1 MQRKITLSL
10 IEVINN
16 HTIRV
21 WCSLHFIIPNNIII
35 MSQSDIVLTIRQEL
49 GSIIDPDFN
58 QTFDELQAIHTLE
71 VKQETSVELYLEF
84 IPPLHYVAKDFD
96 DKCKEIIKKHLPE
109 AEIYIYVREKELPP
123 NPVLPG
129 VQNLIA
135 VASGK
140 GGVGKSTVAANL
152 AISLAHKGAKVGLL
166 DADIYGPSVPTMFG
180 LAGEQ
185 MKAEKKD
192 DGKIY
197 GYPFEQYGV
206 SVASI
211 GFVMGRDQAAIL
223 RGPMLAGY
231 FTTLVDQIYW
241 GDLDYLIFD
250 LPPGTGDIQL
260 TMTQRIPLSGAVI
273 VTTPQEISLTDVRRS
288 ISMFRKVNVNILGIV
303 ENMSYFIPP
312 DMPEKRYDIFGSGG
326 GQRVATEVGTKL
338 LGQVPIIMKIREN
351 ADEGLPFVADPE
363 SGDGAKYYT
372 DIAKNM
378 VTEVRK
384 QNKEKVSSPG
394 LTISL

>member
-1 MQRKITLSL
+1 
-10 IEVINN
+10 
-16 HTIRV
+16 
-21 WCSLHFIIPNNIII
+21 
-35 MSQSDIVLTIRQEL
+35 MSQSDILVQLRQEL
-49 GSIIDPDFN
+49 GAIVDPDFGLS
-58 QTFDELQAIHTLE
+58 FEELQTIHTLE
-71 VKQETSVELYLEF
+71 VKQDASVELYLEF
-84 IPPLHYVAKDFD
+84 VPPLHYVAKGFD
-96 DKCKEIIKKHLPE
+96 EQCKAIISKHFPN
-109 AEIYIYVREKELPP
+109 AEVMIYVREKELPA
-123 NPVLPG
+123 NNVLPQ

-152 AISLAHKGAKVGLL
+152 AIALAHTGAKVGLL

-180 LAGEQ
+180 LSGEQ
-185 MKAEKKD
+185 MKAEKKE

-241 GDLDYLIFD
+241 GELDYLIFD

-260 TMTQRIPLSGAVI
+260 TMTQRIPLSGAVV
-273 VTTPQEISLTDVRRS
+273 VTTPQEISLADVRRS

-303 ENMSYFIPP
+303 ENMSYFVPP
-312 DMPEKRYDIFGSGG
+312 DMPEKRYDIFGAGG
-326 GQRVATEVGTKL
+326 GETVAKEVGTQL
-338 LGQVPIIMKIREN
+338 LGQIPIIMKIREN
-351 ADEGLPFVADPE
+351 ADDGLPFVADPE
-363 SGDGAKYYT
+363 SGNAVHFYK

-378 VTEVRK
+378 VAEVRK
-384 QNKEKVSSPG
+384 KNRDKIATPG
-394 LTISL
+394 LTITL